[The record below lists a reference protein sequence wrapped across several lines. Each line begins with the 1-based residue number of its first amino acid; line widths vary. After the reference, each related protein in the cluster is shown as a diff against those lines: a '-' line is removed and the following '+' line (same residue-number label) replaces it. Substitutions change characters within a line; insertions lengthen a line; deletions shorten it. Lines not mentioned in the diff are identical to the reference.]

1 MIRLPQLVTLFFLT
15 TVLSSLSVHEVCARG
30 NELSAFNAADSTGLD
45 SAWMSWTDRLF
56 EIEMATVTGETEG
69 TKEKDALRPI
79 RTIAS
84 EEITKLGAHSLRD
97 LMRSQLNFE
106 VSQDPILGAALKMN
120 GLGGRSVNVLIDGVP
135 LTGRLNDNI
144 DLSQIAL
151 NNVER
156 IEIIDGP
163 MAVEFGTNSMAGTIN
178 IITKTDLGARI
189 IVDAS
194 AQYESVGVQS
204 QSLSWAKNDNGR
216 HHSLHLNRYYF
227 DGWSP
232 TDGTWDGFA
241 DYQADSSRTRLW
253 NPKLQHTLEWKTQFQ
268 FGQWLIKPRFSG
280 IFEEIENKGAPRQP
294 YEETAFDDRYN
305 TRRILPAVEIKHYGQ
320 DGKVW
325 KVLASYQSFW
335 RSREAFST
343 NLSNLETAPLDA
355 NSQDTTSMHTFQN
368 RGSGDL
374 LKDESWKLSMG
385 WDLNHQTFSSKRT
398 ESNAQ
403 SMTDAALFAQTQW
416 SNDQTRLQLGL
427 RKAYNSMFDSPLL
440 PSIHG
445 VRKHGNQRIRVSYA
459 RGFRAPSL
467 KEMYFRFVD
476 INHTLFGNLNLTPE
490 TSDFAQVSWAVQQER
505 IALSAQLFS
514 NFVQNQIGLVDQ
526 LDGTYRYQNFAQF
539 QAQGMKFNGEL
550 NGEKWAL
557 DGAVS
562 FISSEQKI
570 AMSQD
575 AFARINSTE
584 CAISL
589 DWKALEQINFG
600 TSFRWIGPTQR
611 AVSETYEEVNQQST
625 EAYSWLDAHV
635 QWSAPSGR
643 WQFTATAKNLGDVTS
658 IASASTGSIHAP
670 SSALMSWGRSF
681 NFRLNYRIESR
692 NDE

>member
-1 MIRLPQLVTLFFLT
+1 MIRLPRLLALCFLT
-15 TVLSSLSVHEVCARG
+15 MALSSLSVHEASARG
-30 NELSAFNAADSTGLD
+30 NEISTPNAADSTDLD

-56 EIEMATVTGETEG
+56 EIEMATVTGEAEG

-135 LTGRLNDNI
+135 LTGRLNDNL

-178 IITKTDLGARI
+178 IITKTDLGARF

-216 HHSLHLNRYYF
+216 HHSLHFNRYYF

-232 TDGTWDGFA
+232 IDNTWDGFA

-253 NPKLQHTLEWKTQFQ
+253 NPKLQHTLEWKTQFRL
-268 FGQWLIKPRFSG
+268 GQWLIKPRLSG
-280 IFEEIENKGAPRQP
+280 IFEEIENKGTPRQP
-294 YEETAFDDRYN
+294 YGETAFDDRYN
-305 TRRILPAVEIKHYGQ
+305 TRRILPAVEIKHYGPG
-320 DGKVW
+320 GKVW

-368 RGSGDL
+368 RGNGDL
-374 LKDESWKLSMG
+374 LKNEAWKLSMG
-385 WDLNHQTFSSKRT
+385 WDLNHQTFTSKRT
-398 ESNAQ
+398 ESRAQ
-403 SMTDAALFAQTQW
+403 SMTDAALFTQTQW

-445 VRKHGNQRIRVSYA
+445 VRKHGNQRIRISYA

-476 INHTLFGNLNLTPE
+476 INHTLYGNLNLTPE
-490 TSDFAQVSWAVQQER
+490 TSDFAQIGWALQQEQ
-505 IALSAQLFS
+505 IELSAQLFS
-514 NFVQNQIGLVDQ
+514 NFVQNQIGLIDQ

-539 QAQGMKFNGEL
+539 QAQGMKFNGEM
-550 NGEKWAL
+550 NRKKWAL
-557 DGAVS
+557 NGAVS
-562 FISSEQKI
+562 FISSEQQI
-570 AMSQD
+570 TTSQE
-575 AFARINSTE
+575 AFARMNSTE
-584 CAISL
+584 CAVRF
-589 DWKALEQINFG
+589 DWKALDQINFG
-600 TSFRWIGPTQR
+600 TSIRWIGPTQR
-611 AVSETYEEVNQQST
+611 AVSEAYEAVNQQST
-625 EAYSWLDAHV
+625 DAYSWLDAHV

-643 WQFTATAKNLGDVTS
+643 WQFTATAKNLCDVTS
-658 IASASTGSIHAP
+658 IVSASSGSIHAP